1 MSSTFLID
9 DGMLL
14 SYFNQELSAKQARNV
29 EAWLSIPANQHYYE
43 QLQMIWHLGAS
54 NLPKAIDTH
63 AAYQKVK
70 QRIDTK
76 STHRNRLNVYYKV
89 AASFL
94 LLLACYYSVRQISF
108 HKSATDTSVVAS
120 TENKKNP
127 VSPTQVTL
135 PPSLPDIKQETDV
148 TLPVE
153 EKHQETGMSAV
164 SKNPE
169 TQFATVH
176 SKEEICNNTT
186 CPLEICIVQTLN
198 CDGKASTF
206 AHCSLLQPDQSGAVH
221 YKRFNTGNCDAP
233 VKQITIRRTTTGE
246 TIVLNDTS
254 KVTAGDFFDYITGSK
269 TGDIVAGIFE
279 TDCDNRCSDQSIQLD
294 NRHGMPVLR

>member
-1 MSSTFLID
+1 MSNTFFID

-14 SYFNQELSAKQARNV
+14 SYFNQELSAEQAKNV
-29 EAWLSIPANQHYYE
+29 ETWLSIPANQHYYE
-43 QLQMIWHLGAS
+43 QLQMIWHLSAS
-54 NLPKAIDTH
+54 NLPRAIHTH

-70 QRIDTK
+70 QRIDTRSK
-76 STHRNRLNVYYKV
+76 HRYRLNVYYKI

-94 LLLACYYSVRQISF
+94 LLLAGYYSLRQF
-108 HKSATDTSVVAS
+108 NFQKTDTDITRIAPAERSQPAAA
-120 TENKKNP
+120 
-127 VSPTQVTL
+127 PTQVAA
-135 PPSLPDIKQETDV
+135 PPSIPTREPQAELARS
-148 TLPVE
+148 VE
-153 EKHQETGMSAV
+153 EQPAETTISVV

-169 TQFATVH
+169 PQPSTVH